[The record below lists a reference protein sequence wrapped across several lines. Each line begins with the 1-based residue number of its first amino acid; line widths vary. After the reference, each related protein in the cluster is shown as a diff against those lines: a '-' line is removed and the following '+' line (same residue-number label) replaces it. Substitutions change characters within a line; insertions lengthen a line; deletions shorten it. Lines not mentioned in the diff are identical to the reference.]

1 MRALA
6 FLFVLATFLAW
17 QAPPSVPR
25 PSALR
30 YELPELK
37 QYLPQRPPD
46 VKTLAP
52 NMPERQ
58 AILARAS
65 TMLGTPYLWGGN
77 SASGLDCSA
86 YVSKSWSTTMRHT
99 TDTLP
104 WVATIISKDELL
116 PGDVLDWETVDHPLG
131 YGHVRIFA
139 AWADAQ
145 HTRMWTFEERYP
157 EGAIYHVVSYDDRYT
172 ALRYDPLLTD
182 AGTAALI
189 LPNPDN

>member
-1 MRALA
+1 M
-6 FLFVLATFLAW
+6 
-17 QAPPSVPR
+17 
-25 PSALR
+25 
-30 YELPELK
+30 
-37 QYLPQRPPD
+37 
-46 VKTLAP
+46 
-52 NMPERQ
+52 
-58 AILARAS
+58 
-65 TMLGTPYLWGGN
+65 
-77 SASGLDCSA
+77 
-86 YVSKSWSTTMRHT
+86 
-99 TDTLP
+99 
-104 WVATIISKDELL
+104 
-116 PGDVLDWETVDHPLG
+116 DHPLR